1 MRVKLDLMRLDSFEP
16 VQETFE
22 RLGARHIQD
31 ICILTGNKEID
42 REAVYRATTQIAKH
56 LDEGILEFLMPED
69 EVKALKEWLGIQT
82 MAETYYIVTELD
94 LEYPIIT
101 IDRALFNLF
110 YNLSVELGEV

>member
-22 RLGARHIQD
+22 RLSARHIHD
-31 ICILTGNKEID
+31 ICILKSNKEID

-69 EVKALKEWLGIQT
+69 EVIALKEFLGIQS
-82 MAETYYIVTELD
+82 MIETYYIVTELD
-94 LEYPIIT
+94 LEYPIMT
-101 IDRALFNLF
+101 IDRALFDLF
-110 YNLSVELGEV
+110 YNLATELGEM